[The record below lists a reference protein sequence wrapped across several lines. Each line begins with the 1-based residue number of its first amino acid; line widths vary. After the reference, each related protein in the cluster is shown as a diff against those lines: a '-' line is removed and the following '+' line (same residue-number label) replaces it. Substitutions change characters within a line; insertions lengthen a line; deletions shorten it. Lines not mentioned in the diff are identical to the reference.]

1 MTKSSFSSEFLDEV
15 RSKNDIVDVA
25 SKYITL
31 NRRGGSF
38 WACCPFHNEK
48 TPSFSIKQ
56 DGQFFKCFGCGESG
70 NVFNLVMK
78 LENVDFYTAVEML
91 AKNAGLQ
98 MPSEKDNIAMQKL
111 KYQRD
116 RIYQVLKATTDFYHN
131 NLLNSSTSAQKIYLE
146 KRQISPEM
154 IEKFK
159 IGASL
164 DYDELPRHLLKL
176 GFNPEEMISAGV
188 VGKNERGNLYDFYGE
203 RLIFP
208 IFNGFGDVVAYSGRA
223 VDEKPERAKY
233 KNTPQTLVFNKSE
246 ILFGYNFLRDLKKEH
261 MLDTIIIVEGH
272 IDVIACHQAGI
283 TNTIGCMGTALTTQH
298 ARKIKQLADNV
309 ILCLD
314 GDSAGNLATY
324 KAIDTLKAIDLN
336 VRVVRLDSSVAKDPD
351 EFLKKRGKEEF
362 LELLNNAMDCVDFV
376 LYDSA
381 KKYDLQSNADKNKY
395 INEALNYI
403 SKFSTPAERE
413 IYLGVVQKMVKIP
426 IDALRNSMVHNAH
439 NTNESK
445 ENVDSKLDTESNK
458 YILDSKIMLL
468 SSILYKKIKNIDELS
483 GLFDSDDELSTLYEF
498 LKDKINTNSDYNVSM
513 LFDNFE
519 IKDKSLID
527 RVINYNFPSEE
538 VYNLYLKDTI
548 KRVKQYE
555 MEKSLSELK
564 SKMLNSKTDEERNS
578 CLQEMKELQEKIIKE
593 KSQR

>member
-1 MTKSSFSSEFLDEV
+1 M
-15 RSKNDIVDVA
+15 
-25 SKYITL
+25 
-31 NRRGGSF
+31 
-38 WACCPFHNEK
+38 
-48 TPSFSIKQ
+48 
-56 DGQFFKCFGCGESG
+56 SG

-111 KYQRD
+111 KHQRD

-131 NLLNSSTSAQKIYLE
+131 NLLNSSISAQKKYLE

-176 GFNPEEMISAGV
+176 GFKPEEMISAGV

-362 LELLNNAMDCVDFV
+362 LELLNNATDCVDFV

-426 IDALRNSMVHNAH
+426 IDALRNSMVHNASS
-439 NTNESK
+439 TNESK